1 MVFSDY
7 TKRRIQFF
15 HREGLLPSRIQKELE
30 KEGIKSSVVGIWKF
44 LQRSETYG
52 TIERR
57 PGSGR
62 PRKADSTV
70 EAVIEVEPLTWNATA
85 LAAFNAT
92 KEALANASLLSYP
105 TAEAP
110 TCLMTD
116 ASDTAVGAVLQQY
129 IDGTWHPIS
138 FFSKKMTPAKTR
150 YSKLCT
156 SQSDTFA
163 TYWKANCLQTTNP

>member
-70 EAVIEVEPLTWNATA
+70 EAVIEVEMNQDDEKTSQQLQRRLATEGLSLSA
-85 LAAFNAT
+85 RTIRRSRSRMGLDMSRQRLLPTNQRCEQGE
-92 KEALANASLLSYP
+92 EAL
-105 TAEAP
+105 
-110 TCLMTD
+110 
-116 ASDTAVGAVLQQY
+116 VGARQ
-129 IDGTWHPIS
+129 S
-138 FFSKKMTPAKTR
+138 R
-150 YSKLCT
+150 CCT
-156 SQSDTFA
+156 A
-163 TYWKANCLQTTNP
+163 